1 MEYVASQAHYG
12 KLACK
17 RLLLYKLEVEV
28 PKIFFQS
35 FMYPKKQQPISAEL
49 FFSNKSQTFIN
60 FRKYSIK

>member
-35 FMYPKKQQPISAEL
+35 FMYPKKQQPISVVSY
-49 FFSNKSQTFIN
+49 FFLTRAKRSLISVSTV
-60 FRKYSIK
+60 